1 MRWSWQRGYPL
12 HGAQWLAKGMRA
24 VVRVR
29 VVGVVVALCS
39 TALAQDLVL
48 VNGKIITMDPRD
60 SIAQAVAVKDGKIVA
75 VGSNE
80 AARKAAP
87 NTRVIDLRG
96 RAVTPG
102 LIDTHNHFSETAQLY
117 ALDLSNVASIA
128 EIQQMVKDKVATLK
142 PGEWVRG
149 EGWDEGK
156 LKEQRRITAAD
167 LDLVAPDNP
176 VWLRQSTGHYGAAN
190 SYALRLAHIAAE
202 TKDPPGGTIDHDAQ
216 GRPTGI
222 LKERAAQRL
231 VENLIPPFTHDQQR
245 TGHMKIMADANKEGL
260 TAIKD
265 PAIGEPDWDLYQ
277 ELLAENKMTVH
288 VFALWVGPSKLDRAK
303 EVLARVQQLPK
314 PPAGFGDD
322 TLILGGIKLFIDG
335 SGGARTGWVSQEWNK
350 NSTEKDVG
358 NFGYPVQDPEN
369 YRQVVKLFHDAGL
382 HIGTHAIGDRAID
395 WVVDTYAEVLKDK
408 PTYGLRHAIIHS
420 NIPSDHAM
428 DTMAMLEKKYDAG
441 YPEAQGG
448 FMWWIGDTYAAN
460 FGPER
465 SLRLEP
471 FHTYLAKGIRW
482 SGGSDYPVTPFAPRY
497 GIWSSVV
504 REPLKGTYGKHPFG
518 TAESV
523 DVHTALRS
531 YTTWAAHQLFLD
543 DRIGSIEKGK
553 DADIAVW
560 DRDPYTVPSDDLKD
574 MKCLLTV
581 FRGKIVW
588 DAGTLEGP
596 K

>member
-1 MRWSWQRGYPL
+1 MRP
-12 HGAQWLAKGMRA
+12 

-29 VVGVVVALCS
+29 AAYVVVALCS
-39 TALAQDLVL
+39 TAFAQDLVL
-48 VNGKIITMDPRD
+48 VNGKIITMDARD
-60 SIAQAVAVKDGKIVA
+60 SIAQALAVNDGKIVA

-80 AARKAAP
+80 VARKASP
-87 NTRVIDLRG
+87 NARVIDLHG

-102 LIDTHNHFSETAQLY
+102 LIDTHNHFSETGQLY
-117 ALDLSNVASIA
+117 GLDLSNVASIA
-128 EIQQMVKDKVATLK
+128 EIQQMVKDKVASLK

-156 LKEQRRITAAD
+156 LNERRRVVADDLDRIT
-167 LDLVAPDNP
+167 PNNP

-190 SYALRLAHIAAE
+190 SYALRLANITAE
-202 TKDPPGGTIDHDAQ
+202 TKDPLGGAIDHDAQ
-216 GRPTGI
+216 GHATGI
-222 LKERAAQRL
+222 LKDSAQRM
-231 VENLIPPFTHDQQR
+231 VARLIPPFTHDQQR
-245 TGHMKIMADANKEGL
+245 NGHLKIMADANKEGL
-260 TAIKD
+260 TAVKD
-265 PAIGEPDWDLYQ
+265 PAIGEPDFGLYQ

-288 VFALWVGPSKLDRAK
+288 VFALWVGGSKLDHAK

-322 TLILGGIKLFIDG
+322 TLIVGGIKLFMDG
-335 SGGARTGWVSQEWNK
+335 SGGARTGWLWQEWNK
-350 NSTEKDVG
+350 NYTEKDTG
-358 NFGYPVQDPEN
+358 NFGYPVLDPEV
-369 YRQVVKLFHDAGL
+369 YRQIVKLFHDAGL

-408 PTYGLRHAIIHS
+408 PTYGLRHSIIHS
-420 NIPSDHAM
+420 NIPSDHAI

-441 YPEAQGG
+441 YPEVQPG
-448 FMWWIGDTYAAN
+448 FMWWIGDTYAGN

-465 SLRLEP
+465 SQRLEP
-471 FHTYLAKGIRW
+471 LHTFRATGIQW
-482 SGGSDYPVTPFAPRY
+482 SGGSDYSVTPFAPRY
-497 GIWSSVV
+497 GIWASVV
-504 REPLKGTYGKHPFG
+504 REPLKGVYGKHPFG

-543 DRIGSIEKGK
+543 NRIGSIEKGK

-560 DRDPYTVPSDDLKD
+560 DRDPFTVPSDDLKD

-581 FRGKIVW
+581 FRGRIVW
-588 DAGTLEGP
+588 DAGTLEGT